1 VAKRPPIY
9 RKHNKCHRAD
19 TCKALVDATTN
30 GEVRLEALVRGA
42 YPGRSLPP
50 GALPHLKSVGFWH
63 ADHDQDWGLD
73 WHRNEGIEIT
83 FLESGEIGFGVNN
96 HRYAPR
102 PGDLMITRPWQPHTV
117 GTPTI
122 GASRLHW
129 LILDVGVRQPHQAW
143 KWPTWL
149 ILDRRD
155 LKELTAMLRENE
167 QPVWRGNHEVEDC
180 FRRISQLVENFETS
194 STATSRLTLLINELF
209 VVVLEMLRVHD
220 IKREGSLLHAER
232 TTAMFLHELESSL
245 EKAWTIDIMA
255 DCAGLKRTRFA
266 HYCKRLKNMTPV
278 QYLNHLRV
286 EKGKILLR
294 ERPDLSLAEMGLQCG
309 FYSGQYFATAF
320 KRLEG
325 LTPGQYRSEK

>member
-1 VAKRPPIY
+1 MAKRPPIY

-129 LILDVGVRQPHQAW
+129 LILGKMAD
-143 KWPTWL
+143 
-149 ILDRRD
+149 D
-155 LKELTAMLRENE
+155 ES
-167 QPVWRGNHEVEDC
+167 HEVRAMAAYHL
-180 FRRISQLVENFETS
+180 FRIGEKETGLEWLKVLLESQTYALMKTLSVISWIGEEARSLAPAIKKLKPKGSHTKQ
-194 STATSRLTLLINELF
+194 RQG
-209 VVVLEMLRVHD
+209 VVLANLAA
-220 IKREGSLLHAER
+220 IK
-232 TTAMFLHELESSL
+232 
-245 EKAWTIDIMA
+245 
-255 DCAGLKRTRFA
+255 
-266 HYCKRLKNMTPV
+266 
-278 QYLNHLRV
+278 
-286 EKGKILLR
+286 
-294 ERPDLSLAEMGLQCG
+294 
-309 FYSGQYFATAF
+309 
-320 KRLEG
+320 
-325 LTPGQYRSEK
+325 